1 MTQQLSKSSKSLRFC
16 VPCTFY
22 STDCSRPARC
32 TSVRKGRSR
41 AKNRGIAAA
50 RLAILPR
57 SGKFFAKARGK
68 RHFKRKKEQG
78 RRNKAEG
85 RNANFLP
92 LHPSIC
98 SSSTQAVAF
107 SIEPSFK
114 NRQGLYNSRSARR
127 C

>member
-16 VPCTFY
+16 VLCTFY

-41 AKNRGIAAA
+41 AKTGASQQRGTSNFALI
-50 RLAILPR
+50 

-68 RHFKRKKEQG
+68 RHFKRQKEQG

-85 RNANFLP
+85 RNANFLS
-92 LHPSIC
+92 LHPSIG

-114 NRQGLYNSRSARR
+114 RSEERF
-127 C
+127 

>member
-1 MTQQLSKSSKSLRFC
+1 MTQQLSKSSKVSSFVYLAL
-16 VPCTFY
+16 
-22 STDCSRPARC
+22 SAAQIAPAPLVAPPSARADR
-32 TSVRKGRSR
+32 VQKQGHRSSEV
-41 AKNRGIAAA
+41 
-50 RLAILPR
+50 LAILPR
-57 SGKFFAKARGK
+57 SGKFLAKARGK
-68 RHFKRKKEQG
+68 RHFKRQKEQG

-92 LHPSIC
+92 LHPSIG